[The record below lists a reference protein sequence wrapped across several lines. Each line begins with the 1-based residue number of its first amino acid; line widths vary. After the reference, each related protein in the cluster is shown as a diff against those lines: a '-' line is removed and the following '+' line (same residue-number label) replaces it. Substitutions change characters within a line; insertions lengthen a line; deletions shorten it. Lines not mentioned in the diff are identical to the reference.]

1 MENEKGSKESALT
14 KQTIDELRI
23 NLEEAE
29 VNKKNNSI
37 LEWEVIIISG
47 VVGFLYKSWWI
58 AGVSCILL
66 LLLTRMKFLRTFF
79 CVVFTVAWAV
89 IGYFCGLLVEGKP
102 AAVVFAIIAGLFSLG
117 IHISAFKWIQSIK

>member
-66 LLLTRMKFLRTFF
+66 LILTRMKFLRTFF

-89 IGYFCGLLVEGKP
+89 IGYFCGC
-102 AAVVFAIIAGLFSLG
+102 
-117 IHISAFKWIQSIK
+117 W